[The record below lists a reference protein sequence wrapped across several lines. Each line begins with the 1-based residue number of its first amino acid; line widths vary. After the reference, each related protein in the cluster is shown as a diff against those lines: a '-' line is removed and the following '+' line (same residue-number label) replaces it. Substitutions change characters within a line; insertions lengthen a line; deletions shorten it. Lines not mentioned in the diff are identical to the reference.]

1 MDYRRASARVSSVP
15 KRGGTIMRTITLIL
29 NLFLILIA
37 VVGFTVGFIGGV
49 AWLAAAMALITCLLS
64 YSLVALLDN

>member
-1 MDYRRASARVSSVP
+1 VVIVKP
-15 KRGGTIMRTITLIL
+15 TIEGYKMKTITLIL
-29 NLFLILIA
+29 NLFLILIS
-37 VVGFTVGFIGGV
+37 VVGFTVGFLGGV